1 MKNLTVENI
10 YTRQTAKHLAKKY
23 FWKLLGMM
31 LLVTVVTTALSIGG
45 TYLVSLIAG
54 VPMDLS
60 GMSLDQYAEAATD
73 SASFNA
79 VFSLA
84 LEDSAA
90 MSSPAYILGSLLQ
103 SLLLTLVGGGLSLGM
118 ISATIKL
125 AQDKE
130 KVKVGQVF
138 SRMKYCL
145 KYFGLGL
152 WMGFKVLLWAL
163 PGFAFLIGVYAAFHL
178 NSAYAEE
185 AYALAAAEAGTMVI
199 GIVPLLTILLIF
211 ALCIPAVFRYQ
222 MAPYILADVPSTG
235 VFACVRESK
244 TMMKGHK
251 WQSFKL
257 CIPYVLALY
266 GWMILLI
273 IILSLAMMIVGE
285 ETFIIS
291 LIVCIAAFVAMMVLM
306 LIYTMRM
313 AMAYS
318 VFYLKRADK
327 MPGIPPEEEER
338 IVCWQPGVPQTAAE
352 PVATADE
359 HIACWQPGGED
370 KPEKE

>member
-10 YTRQTAKHLAKKY
+10 YTRQTAKQLVKKY

-31 LLVTVVTTALSIGG
+31 LLLTVITSVLSIGS

-90 MSSPAYILGSLLQ
+90 ASNPAYILGSLIQ

-130 KVKVGQVF
+130 KVKVGQIF

-145 KYFGLGL
+145 KYFGLSL

-163 PGFAFLIGVYAAFHL
+163 PGFAFLIGAYTFIFS
-178 NSAYAEE
+178 SAYAE
-185 AYALAAAEAGTMVI
+185 AADALAVSEGIGMVMI
-199 GIVPLLTILLIF
+199 SLVPLLAILLIL
-211 ALCIPAVFRYQ
+211 ALCIPAALRYQ
-222 MAPYILADVPSTG
+222 LAPYILADVPSTG

-257 CIPYVLALY
+257 CIPYILALY
-266 GWMILLI
+266 GWVILLC
-273 IILSLAMMIVGE
+273 IILAFVMMIAGE
-285 ETFIIS
+285 ETLIIS
-291 LIVCIAAFVAMMVLM
+291 LIVCIAAFVAMIALI

-313 AMAYS
+313 AMAYC

-338 IVCWQPGVPQTAAE
+338 IVCWQPGAEQTAAE